1 MDAFDSAW
9 DLLKMRSSGGVR
21 KPGAFRRY
29 GRFVGDGEN
38 AQGRRDLSQRNQ
50 QPQQPVVDR
59 GINVDDSSFAEIK
72 RQAAQ
77 AQKQKDNHLQNLK
90 QTDPEA
96 YQKYLMEMSMGV
108 GAGAGVDTHAASMA
122 EMIGSMRDGNQ

>member
-1 MDAFDSAW
+1 MDMGAFDSAW

-21 KPGAFRRY
+21 RPGAFRRFN
-29 GRFVGDGEN
+29 RP
-38 AQGRRDLSQRNQ
+38 APTPQP
-50 QPQQPVVDR
+50 PQQPVDDR
-59 GINVDDSSFAEIK
+59 GIRVDESSLAEIK

-77 AQKQKDNHLQNLK
+77 AQRQKENHLQNLK

-108 GAGAGVDTHAASMA
+108 GAGSGADGLASNMA